1 MNQDTTL
8 SQMDA
13 EKKSEEIITRKPSLA
28 EGTVTSHQGA
38 NPPDFNQLAI
48 NNAIESIGMGRYQW
62 QLMISCGFGFIADQ
76 MLLVSISLVMPQ
88 ASKEFGPRYGTLLSA
103 TQYAGLGVGA
113 VVYGLIAD
121 LIGRRLAWQTSIF
134 GVSVFTAICAASPN
148 WAALNVFVVLSAF
161 FGGGNL
167 AIDLTV
173 LAESLPRKWAFL
185 LTSLACLWGLG
196 NAITGLIA
204 WPLVVNFCCPA
215 GATPETCTKANN
227 MGWRYLYII
236 LGGLCLIM
244 SVLRTFALG
253 MSESPKWLVSRG
265 ELNEAV
271 ASINTMS
278 KVNKSTY
285 VMMVDQLR
293 PHEHED
299 SKSAIKKAAS
309 MVGALF
315 QGSKQIRSMIC
326 LVILWLLIGIAYP
339 VYTVFLPYYLEAHG
353 ATLGDGSTYQT
364 YRDWSISSV
373 VGIWGP
379 ILSAFLVQVPFLGR
393 RRSMTLTACACAA
406 FSGAFTTVKNESQ
419 NLAFSSMINFWLN
432 ALYGIIYGYTPE
444 VMPDAYRG
452 IGCGLTLACGR
463 IASLS
468 APFIAT
474 FGDVTTSVPIW
485 VCCAFFGV
493 IGIVSLVLPFEPG
506 DSS

>member
-1 MNQDTTL
+1 MSEDATL
-8 SQMDA
+8 SQMDT

-48 NNAIESIGMGRYQW
+48 NHAIEAIGMGRYQW
-62 QLMISCGFGFIADQ
+62 QLMVSCGFGFIADQ

-88 ASKEFGPRYGTLLSA
+88 ASKEFGPRYATLLSA
-103 TQYAGLGVGA
+103 TQYAGLGAGA
-113 VVYGLIAD
+113 VIFGLIAD
-121 LIGRRLAWQTSIF
+121 FTGRRLAWQTSIF

-148 WAALNVFVVLSAF
+148 WAALNIFVVLAAF
-161 FGGGNL
+161 FGGGNYIV

-173 LAESLPRKWAFL
+173 LADFVDSSW
-185 LTSLACLWGLG
+185 T
-196 NAITGLIA
+196 A

-236 LGGLCLIM
+236 LGGLCLVM

-271 ASINTMS
+271 ASINTIS

-285 VMMVDQLR
+285 VMMVNQLR
-293 PHEHED
+293 PHEQED

-315 QGSKQIRSMIC
+315 HGSKQIRSMIC
-326 LVILWLLIGIAYP
+326 LILLWLLIGIAFRYP

-406 FSGAFTTVKNESQ
+406 FAGAFTTVKNESQ
-419 NLAFSSMINFWLN
+419 NLAFSGMINFWLN

-485 VCCAFFGV
+485 VCCAFFVV
-493 IGIVSLVLPFEPG
+493 IGVVSLVLPFEPG
-506 DSS
+506 DS